1 MFFSGITN
9 QYEEINYWLW
19 EPHDVYID
27 MNHIIMEY
35 AKLKS
40 SIPVYETILWSPS
53 NKTSFRANLVE
64 NIVKQTLF

>member
-1 MFFSGITN
+1 MHVFQGLKPCTYVNFDVRFFSEITS

-35 AKLKS
+35 AK
-40 SIPVYETILWSPS
+40 
-53 NKTSFRANLVE
+53 
-64 NIVKQTLF
+64 